1 MPRQKSLHK
10 YSQEYY
16 DLCKRAHNAPL
27 RIPFET
33 ERRAYN
39 FRTDIYQ
46 FRVALRKALLAN
58 PDSEDLQLAVLF
70 AEGLEFL
77 LRGKSLLIRQKRS
90 STAEKIAEVLRS
102 DS

>member
-16 DLCKRAHNAPL
+16 DLCKKAHQEPV
-27 RIPFET
+27 RIPFDT
-33 ERRAYN
+33 RNQAYN
-39 FRTDIYQ
+39 FRTDVYQ

-58 PDSEDLQLAVLF
+58 PNSEDLQLAVLF

-77 LRGKSLLIRQKRS
+77 LRDTNLIIRQKKS
-90 STAEKIAEVLRS
+90 STAEKIAEILNES
-102 DS
+102 

>member
-27 RIPFET
+27 RIPFLT
-33 ERRAYN
+33 RNQAYN

-46 FRVALRKALLAN
+46 FRVALRKAILAN
-58 PDSEDLQLAVLF
+58 PSSEDLQLAVLF

-77 LRGKSLLIRQKRS
+77 LKDNVLIIRQKKS
-90 STAEKIAEVLRS
+90 STAEKIAEILR
-102 DS
+102 

>member
-16 DLCKRAHNAPL
+16 DLCKRAHQKTIT
-27 RIPFET
+27 IPFDT
-33 ERRAYN
+33 RNHAYN
-39 FRTDIYQ
+39 FRTDVYQ

-58 PDSEDLQLAVLF
+58 PSSEDLQLAVLF

-77 LRGKSLLIRQKRS
+77 LKDNILIIQQKKS
-90 STAEKIAEVLRS
+90 STAEKIAEVLNAN
-102 DS
+102 